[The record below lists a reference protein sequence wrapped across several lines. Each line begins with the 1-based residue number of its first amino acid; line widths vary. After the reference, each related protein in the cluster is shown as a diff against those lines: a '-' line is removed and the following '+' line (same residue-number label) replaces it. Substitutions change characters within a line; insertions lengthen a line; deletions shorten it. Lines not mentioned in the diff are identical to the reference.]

1 MSLNNSYLEFL
12 NNKALYYDKIDYDII
27 KKSWDIL
34 SNHITLPFVI
44 HLIGT
49 NGKGSTGRFL
59 SSLLNQQDKKV
70 LHYSSPHILEF
81 NERIWINGSNSS
93 DLQLNVAHQKIQ
105 ELLTLEFLDK
115 LTYFEYT
122 TLMALYL
129 SSGFDYI
136 VLEAGLGGEFDAT
149 NVVKN
154 DLSIITTIDLD
165 HQEFL
170 GNTIDEIA
178 STKMRSCDSA
188 FILGNQINKEVLE
201 TKKRI
206 LSEKKEINLNT
217 YPLTQEAKELPVYL
231 QNNLNLALSVMD
243 ELGIYFSEYYL
254 PKLFGRFQKI
264 APNIVVDVG
273 HNPLAASVIVEEFQK
288 EKKKVILIYNSYKD
302 KDYKK
307 ILKILK
313 PIIKEVQILA
323 CDDSRIE
330 NNSIL
335 TQEILNLSLNV
346 KNLDIMRINKDDNYL
361 VFGSFL
367 VVESFLKGYNNL

>member
-44 HLIGT
+44 HVIGT

-313 PIIKEVQILA
+313 PIIKEVQILE

>member
-93 DLQLNVAHQKIQ
+93 DLQLNEAHQKIQ

>member
-70 LHYSSPHILEF
+70 LHYSSPHIFEF

-93 DLQLNVAHQKIQ
+93 DLQLNEAHQKIQ

-231 QNNLNLALSVMD
+231 QNNLNLALSVME
-243 ELGIYFSEYYL
+243 ELGIYFSKYYL

>member
-44 HLIGT
+44 HVIGT

-93 DLQLNVAHQKIQ
+93 DLELNDAHQKIQ

-273 HNPLAASVIVEEFQK
+273 HNPLAASVIVEEFKK

-313 PIIKEVQILA
+313 PIIKEVQILE

>member
-44 HLIGT
+44 HVIGT

-70 LHYSSPHILEF
+70 LHYSSPHIFEF

-313 PIIKEVQILA
+313 PIIKEVQILE